1 MPKVRSSLAHALRR
15 ALVRPG
21 RAYVRTT
28 AHLGR
33 TWSFDVVDRDGSGDY
48 VRLAALE
55 LCASEIA
62 EKSLVGAV
70 AEVGVYRGEFAS
82 YLNAVFA
89 DRTLYLFDTFEGFDS
104 AQENRER
111 EQRGLTHK
119 RDFSDT
125 GPDAVLA
132 RMPHPSRCVIKKG
145 LFPDTAADIDDMFVF
160 VSLDA
165 DLYEPIIAGLR
176 FFYRRLAPGGYIL
189 VNDFNNAHFPGARMA
204 VKEFERETGARYVP
218 LPDRYGSA
226 VLSP

>member
-1 MPKVRSSLAHALRR
+1 VPKVRSSLAHALRR
-15 ALVRPG
+15 DLVRPG

-82 YLNAVFA
+82 YLDAVFA

-111 EQRGLTHK
+111 E
-119 RDFSDT
+119 
-125 GPDAVLA
+125 
-132 RMPHPSRCVIKKG
+132 
-145 LFPDTAADIDDMFVF
+145 
-160 VSLDA
+160 
-165 DLYEPIIAGLR
+165 
-176 FFYRRLAPGGYIL
+176 
-189 VNDFNNAHFPGARMA
+189 
-204 VKEFERETGARYVP
+204 
-218 LPDRYGSA
+218 
-226 VLSP
+226 